1 MRLSVLGSG
10 SRGNSVVIESGGRHL
25 LVDAGFSAKNTG
37 HRMASLGLTLDQFN
51 SVILTHEHGDHC
63 RGMDVLGRRYGLTAW
78 GTAGTLQQ
86 ANFSEEVT
94 SASQGLFPG
103 WPYEVEG
110 FSVEAFTIPHDAA
123 EPVGFVIEDSS
134 GARVGIAGD
143 MGCRSQLAWARL
155 QQLDVLLLETNHD
168 LDQLRTGP
176 YPWSVKQRIASRHGH
191 LSNHDAAEG
200 LRDLLSDRL
209 QKVVLYHLSESN
221 NSPELAETAIAE
233 VLHQEGSTAEI
244 LLTYQDKP
252 TPWIEVSP

>member
-1 MRLSVLGSG
+1 M
-10 SRGNSVVIESGGRHL
+10 VIESEGHRL
-25 LVDAGFSAKNTG
+25 LVDAGFSAKNTN
-37 HRMASLGLTLDQFN
+37 HRMGSLGLSIEQF
-51 SVILTHEHGDHC
+51 STVILTHEHGDHC
-63 RGMDVLGRRYGLTAW
+63 RGVDVLARRHGLTPWA
-78 GTAGTLQQ
+78 TAGTLRQ
-86 ANFSEEVT
+86 ARLSEEVT
-94 SASQGLFPG
+94 KASQVMYPG
-103 WPYEVEG
+103 WPYEIEG

-123 EPVGFVIEDSS
+123 EPVGFVIEDSA

-155 QQLDVLLLETNHD
+155 NRLDVLLLETNHD
-168 LDQLRTGP
+168 LDKLRSGP

-209 QKVVLYHLSESN
+209 HKVILYHLSESN

-233 VLHQEGSTAEI
+233 VLQQEGSAAEI